1 MRVVDLSEH
10 RLSEEE
16 SFELILSI
24 LRAAGKPLTTR
35 DVEGEIRK
43 RLIACPDTLPVL
55 LNRLRI
61 KGLVKGRLSP
71 ERKGWVWWIKAKR

>member
-1 MRVVDLSEH
+1 MWLVDLSEH
-10 RLSEEE
+10 TLSEEE

-43 RLIACPDTLPVL
+43 RLVACPDSLPVL
-55 LNRLRI
+55 LNRLRMR
-61 KGLVKGRLSP
+61 GLVKGQLSP
-71 ERKGWVWWIKAKR
+71 ERRGWIWWIETKR